1 MSRSRWSRCLVLG
14 AGALLALGGCAEPV
28 TPAGERPEVAPPE
41 GPPSRVVAVSDV
53 GAVRLEA
60 HFTDLRAGAT
70 QDMAILDHLIYLV
83 DNAPSGAI
91 IRAAIHNISANGVQA
106 AFQRAKD
113 RGVTVYVVHSGH
125 QYPGTPGDD
134 ADTSP
139 EDLQRYLDGGAG
151 TRFRWCTA
159 GGTLAGS
166 GYDGC
171 ISRDPSALMHSKLV
185 LISRTKDTGGT
196 VRDNVVWLGSA
207 NMTYA
212 TGANSYNNT
221 VTVYG
226 DKSFYDG
233 FVGEYWTKL
242 WNKTAF
248 TGNDYYDSSSGRGY
262 FGGSAANLQVY
273 ASPEQGTDLVYN
285 RLTYIDPDT
294 ACAVRVAEAMWT
306 SGRKNVAELLVA
318 KKRQGCW
325 VSVAV
330 GSIDSEVLAVLRGA
344 GIAVRKINTHDK
356 FILVKGRYAGSADV
370 RRLVFTGSH
379 NLSHSAN
386 YINDEL
392 FVKLEE
398 YDIYTAF
405 RYSWERMTADEDA
418 TTYP

>member
-1 MSRSRWSRCLVLG
+1 MSRSLGRRCLVLG
-14 AGALLALGGCAEPV
+14 AGALLAFGACSEPV
-28 TPAGERPEVAPPE
+28 TTAGERPEVAPPG
-41 GPPSRVVAVSDV
+41 GPPSRVVAVSTV
-53 GAVRLEA
+53 GTVRLEA
-60 HFTDLRAGAT
+60 HFTDLTGGAT
-70 QDMAILDHLIYLV
+70 QDMSILNHLIYLV

-91 IRAAIHNISANGVQA
+91 IRAAIHNISANVVQA

-125 QYPGTPGDD
+125 HYPGAPDD
-134 ADTSP
+134 DGDTSP

-151 TRFRWCTA
+151 TRFRWCTN
-159 GGTLAGS
+159 GGTLAGA

-171 ISRDPSALMHSKLV
+171 IARDPSALMHSKLV
-185 LISRTKDTGGT
+185 LISRTRDNAGA
-196 VRDNVVWLGSA
+196 VQDNVVWLGSA

-212 TGANSYNNT
+212 TGANTYNNT

-226 DKSFYDG
+226 DRTFYDG

-242 WNKTAF
+242 WNKTSF

-262 FGGSAANLQVY
+262 FGGSVANLQVY

-285 RLTYIDPDT
+285 RLTYVDPD
-294 ACAVRVAEAMWT
+294 ADCAIRVAEAMFNDT
-306 SGRKNVAELLVA
+306 RKNVAELLVA

-330 GSIDSEVLAVLRGA
+330 GSIGGESLAILRNA
-344 GIAVRKINTHDK
+344 GIAVTKINTHDK

-398 YDIYTAF
+398 YNIYTAF
-405 RYSWERMTADEDA
+405 RYSWERMTADENA
-418 TTYP
+418 TVYP

>member
-1 MSRSRWSRCLVLG
+1 MRRSLRIRFLTVG
-14 AGALLALGGCAEPV
+14 AGALLAVGACGEGV
-28 TPAGERPEVAPPE
+28 TTAGEKPGAVAPG
-41 GPPSRVVAVSDV
+41 GPPSRVVAVSTV
-53 GAVRLEA
+53 GTVRLEA
-60 HFTDLRAGAT
+60 HFTDLSGGAT
-70 QDMAILDHLIYLV
+70 QDMSILNHLIYLV
-83 DNAPSGAI
+83 DSAPAGAI
-91 IRAAIHNISANGVQA
+91 IRAAIHNVSANVVQQ

-125 QYPGTPGDD
+125 QYPGSPGDD

-151 TRFRWCTA
+151 TRFRWCTS
-159 GGTLAGS
+159 GGTLAGA

-185 LISRTKDTGGT
+185 LISRTRDTGGT

-226 DKSFYDG
+226 DRSFYDG
-233 FVGEYWTKL
+233 FVGEYWTRL
-242 WNKTAF
+242 WNRTAF

-262 FGGSAANLQVY
+262 FGGSVANLQVY

-285 RLTYIDPDT
+285 RLTYVDPDT
-294 ACAVRVAEAMWT
+294 ACAIRVAEAMFT
-306 SGRKNVAELLVA
+306 SGRTSVAELLVA

-330 GSIDSEVLAVLRGA
+330 GSIDAEPLAVLRNA
-344 GIAVRKINTHDK
+344 GIAVKKINTHDK

-392 FVKLEE
+392 FVKLE
-398 YDIYTAF
+398 DDTIYASF
-405 RYSWERMTADEDA
+405 RYSWERMTEDEDV
-418 TTYP
+418 YVSP